1 MYYKLCNTDTSQG
14 SWPSQSIEARPE
26 IQASLY
32 SVPCYS
38 KSEQE
43 KTTGSLAF
51 LLPEVGGQACS
62 LYGVR
67 VGVCPGFGPEGK
79 LKWFAHPLGGIVCR
93 GHARYSVQLQAI
105 QKWQYWIFL
114 SLCIFCPE
122 FAPTAHACSYF

>member
-1 MYYKLCNTDTSQG
+1 LRVTILVMYYKLCNTDTSQG

-32 SVPCYS
+32 WVPRYS

-62 LYGVR
+62 LVPQNVTLFRNRVFTKLSDYG
-67 VGVCPGFGPEGK
+67 PQSNLAGFLVKG
-79 LKWFAHPLGGIVCR
+79 
-93 GHARYSVQLQAI
+93 
-105 QKWQYWIFL
+105 
-114 SLCIFCPE
+114 SLE
-122 FAPTAHACSYF
+122 MD